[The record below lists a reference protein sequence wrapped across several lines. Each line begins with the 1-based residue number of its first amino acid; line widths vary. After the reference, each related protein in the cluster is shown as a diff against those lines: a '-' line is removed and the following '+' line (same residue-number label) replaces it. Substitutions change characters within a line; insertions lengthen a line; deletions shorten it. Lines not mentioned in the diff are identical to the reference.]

1 MVKCEKENEKEKG
14 IMATKKGRKL
24 VFCLALVLSWYC
36 IFHISSVV
44 KAEELTTEVTEE
56 GEIIDTA
63 GELTENNKSESEEEW
78 EDGVAENPEE
88 IENLSEDFASED
100 TYSIKYRKGN
110 HGKGIAIYE
119 SDTETINY
127 VDETEEY
134 IIKGESIESGVLV
147 EGEPGFKFYG
157 WKADGDDTVYIDYD
171 CIEEGDIREPINSYI
186 LTGDTTFT
194 AQWVEA
200 YNITLKQGDHS
211 EGFPY
216 YVYENDIEVTKYNSE
231 SIETIEKGKL
241 IYHLSKPE
249 ENEGYIFYGWKADGD
264 DTVYIDDDYIEYGDT
279 RKPISSYIL
288 TGDTTFT
295 AQWIEAYNI
304 TLKPGSRSK
313 GFLNIDFDENN
324 NLIEEFV
331 SQEIITTEKGGK
343 IGCPMEPVADDG
355 YILIGWKVDNDD
367 TMYYS
372 DYDEARKNHGK
383 CIEDFIVTKDITLT
397 AQWDKAYTITIEKGE
412 YGRGFID
419 NVYEDGEWI
428 DKYVSQTKMKVLV
441 GNPISYLDFPEEGQ
455 GHVICGWKIDGDDT
469 IYGMDT
475 EDSEKG
481 TYIYDYVPTRDI
493 VLTAQWV
500 EAYTVVLK
508 DEQGEGFYDTY
519 WDNNK
524 LAEEFIGTTYEFEC
538 AKEKSIEY
546 GFRSPKPKVG
556 KVYVG
561 YKRADTGEIYYS
573 RYDPTGEK
581 KDLSDFIPEK
591 NNIVLLAQYKDGI
604 KLTFKKGKG
613 SEGILDE
620 YIWENG
626 EDEPVYVDEITFDEV
641 KNEPLY
647 YYSPEMDLPAGNIVV
662 GYTDESGNYYK
673 ASQLWG
679 GIVPKKD
686 ITLTPVFGDYY
697 SLTLDAG
704 EGGRIFDY
712 VDGKKISKSKV
723 TVRVPKGDKVG
734 GNNYDFS
741 FSLEGNNGR
750 KLTGWVTENGNYISD
765 DELENYIPKKDEILK
780 AQYVNGDEVSV
791 MYRTHVQSFGWQD
804 FVENGNLSGT
814 VGKAKRLEGIEIRLE
829 NADYSG
835 GIQYRTHVQ
844 SYGWQNWKSNGVMSG
859 TSGEAKRLEAIQ
871 IRLTGEMAKHY
882 DVYYRV
888 QAQTYGW
895 MGWAKNGEYAGTAG
909 FAKRLE
915 AIQILLVKK
924 GSKVTGNTKVD
935 GKTLDKLGNI
945 TSATKQTSGSAYV
958 AKQPDISYRT
968 HVQSFGWQSFVSNG
982 AMSGTSG
989 KAKRLE
995 GIEIKLGSLPYAGGV
1010 RYTTHVQTYGWQGKE
1025 NDPTTWKKDGAMA
1038 GTSGE
1043 AKRLEAIRIG
1053 LYGEMAEKYDI
1064 YYRVH
1069 AQSYGWLSWAKNGAP
1084 AGTAGYAKRL
1094 EGIQIVLVE
1103 KGKPAPGKTY
1113 NGITA
1118 NRNESYISK

>member
-78 EDGVAENPEE
+78 EDGAAENPEE

-171 CIEEGDIREPINSYI
+171 CIEEGDTRKPINSYI

-194 AQWVEA
+194 AQWV
-200 YNITLKQGDHS
+200 
-211 EGFPY
+211 
-216 YVYENDIEVTKYNSE
+216 
-231 SIETIEKGKL
+231 
-241 IYHLSKPE
+241 
-249 ENEGYIFYGWKADGD
+249 
-264 DTVYIDDDYIEYGDT
+264 
-279 RKPISSYIL
+279 
-288 TGDTTFT
+288 
-295 AQWIEAYNI
+295 EAYNI

-343 IGCPMEPVADDG
+343 IGCPMGPVADDG

-469 IYGMDT
+469 LYGMDT

-519 WDNNK
+519 WDNNNK

-538 AKEKSIEY
+538 AKGKSIEY
-546 GFRSPKPKVG
+546 GFRSPKPKAG

-573 RYDPTGEK
+573 RHDPTGEK

-613 SEGILDE
+613 SEGILDG

-679 GIVPKKD
+679 GIFPKKD

-734 GNNYDFS
+734 GNSYDFN
-741 FSLEGNNGR
+741 FFLEGNNGR

-915 AIQILLVKK
+915 AIQIHNEKK

-945 TSATKQTSGSAYV
+945 TSATKQTPGSAYV

-1084 AGTAGYAKRL
+1084 AGTAGLGKERSSGRNRRL
-1094 EGIQIVLVE
+1094 CQASRGNSDSSCRE
-1103 KGKPAPGKTY
+1103 
-1113 NGITA
+1113 
-1118 NRNESYISK
+1118 R